1 MSQSKSERP
10 LPTTGPG
17 DDAGSFAVEPEVFD
31 KVLACYKPDC
41 RYLRSALVER
51 PAVQARAYDG
61 DDTPVLSLLCEFS
74 IPQSCYIDD
83 TGHFNAVEFI
93 ICLNQMYYMGGAV
106 GAVYGLVP
114 ALADM
119 SFDEFLRRQLPDS
132 LIHKLKS
139 TFKRQINARAFSGR
153 IAFPLI
159 EKRSKFIVLETTC
172 AYWDA
177 DGGYA
182 DGEVDY
188 VIIDRGD
195 GARGPA
201 DQEATGSS

>member
-1 MSQSKSERP
+1 MSQVENA
-10 LPTTGPG
+10 
-17 DDAGSFAVEPEVFD
+17 DSFPVESEVFD

-41 RYLRSALVER
+41 RYLTSAIVER
-51 PAVQARAYDG
+51 PAVKARAYDEDG
-61 DDTPVLSLLCEFS
+61 PVLSLACEFS
-74 IPQSCYIDD
+74 IPHSCYIDD

-119 SFDEFLRRQLPDS
+119 SFEEFLRRQLPDS
-132 LIHKLKS
+132 LIHKLRS
-139 TFKRQINARAFSGR
+139 TFKREIDAASFHGR

-159 EKRSKFIVLETTC
+159 EQRGKFIVLETTC
-172 AYWDA
+172 SYWD
-177 DGGYA
+177 DKDGYA

-188 VIIDRGD
+188 VIIDRTGQE
-195 GARGPA
+195 PA
-201 DQEATGSS
+201 ASS